1 MRTIKIFQN
10 ASTGAIFN
18 EDGSPLENAL
28 TPFVRFPESVL
39 LDYNAINSDDVA
51 DAYTGWTG
59 ETITAE
65 AIIDNDFDHY
75 ISGVL
80 TGAKSGAV
88 TAIAA
93 TIADASY
100 VNPTGTLQLV
110 NAAGESE
117 TVAYTAF
124 ALVSGVYTFT
134 VSATLTYSYAISDEC
149 NVADVPLAASYA
161 VDYTNK
167 DTGRLLFSLSVNSRP
182 LYALLSGNASLADC
196 VMAVQVY
203 TADGSDPDTDPDIVF
218 AQEFELGV
226 FNIRKYSQAI
236 PPPMNGD
243 YYTKAEVLAIFGGYM
258 ELAATPTDGNLL
270 TTDAT
275 GQAEDSGIP
284 ATLLASAWH
293 PVTYAATVTLD
304 VSDGFRQKIV
314 CTGVIDITPPTLSA
328 SAPNLDLQISTGG
341 YAISV
346 SSAEII
352 ATGDSK
358 IYLISW
364 YWDGATTRRKTAVEV
379 F

>member
-75 ISGVL
+75 MSGVL

-124 ALVSGVYTFT
+124 SVTGTTYTFT
-134 VSATLTYSYAISDEC
+134 VSATLTYSYAASDEC

-161 VDYTNK
+161 VDYTDK
-167 DTGRLLFSLSVNSRP
+167 DTGRLLFSLSTNSRP

-203 TADGSDPDTDPDIVF
+203 AADGSDPDTDPDIVF
-218 AQEFELGV
+218 AQEFEIGV
-226 FNIRKYSQAI
+226 FTIRKYSQAV

-243 YYTKAEVLAIFGGYM
+243 YYTKAEVLAIVSGYM

-270 TTDAT
+270 ATDAA

-284 ATLLASAWH
+284 ASLLASAWY
-293 PVTYAATVTLD
+293 PITYAAS
-304 VSDGFRQKIV
+304 VSLNPNSGFRQKIT
-314 CTGVIDITPPTLSA
+314 CTGALDITPPTLSA
-328 SAPNLDLQISTGG
+328 AVPTLYLQVDTGG
-341 YAISV
+341 YAISI
-346 SSAEII
+346 SSTEII
-352 ATGDSK
+352 AAGASVV
-358 IYLISW
+358 YLMSW
-364 YWDGATTRRKTAVEV
+364 YWDGATTRRRVAEGVI
-379 F
+379 